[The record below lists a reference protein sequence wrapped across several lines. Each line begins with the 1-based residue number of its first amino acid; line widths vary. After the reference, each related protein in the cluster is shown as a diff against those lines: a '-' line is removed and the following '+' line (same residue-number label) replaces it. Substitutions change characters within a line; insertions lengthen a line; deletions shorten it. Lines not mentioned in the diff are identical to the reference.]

1 MYKAHKQALQDAP
14 RQLTAHEQRLE
25 NNKAHDSA
33 QVFLKQMQLQ
43 KKLHAKLKSE
53 GMGDSE
59 AHKKAW
65 EMVRNGSHVF
75 VDLDDEEEI
84 KHKPIKHEIKKHT
97 TINSNIN
104 EVYNL
109 VNKALLIINTI
120 CSKHRKEKKYENLKK
135 YFEKLNDKV
144 K

>member
-1 MYKAHKQALQDAP
+1 MYKAHKEALQDAP

-33 QVFLKQMQLQ
+33 QEFLKTFNLQ
-43 KKLHAKLKSE
+43 KKIHAKLKSE

-65 EMVRNGSHVF
+65 EMVRNGSHVL
-75 VDLDDEEEI
+75 VDLDDDEHYKEDKVRQKI
-84 KHKPIKHEIKKHT
+84 YHQ
-97 TINSNIN
+97 S

-120 CSKHRKEKKYENLKK
+120 CNKHRKEKKYDNLKK
-135 YFEKLNDKV
+135 YFEKLNGKV